1 MKTASRV
8 KEERRER
15 GVKPVNRV
23 SMEPPDLLAKLA
35 CPEEPEE
42 MDTDA
47 ASSSRSTV
55 RTVGFQRVPKT
66 PTTSGTDS
74 ATKATLPPMPTA
86 LVFLVSVFY
95 VHLRTLIQDGRHPD
109 PPVARAMMLF
119 AELPPHW
126 TKQLPGRWYLDVAS
140 ARWREVC

>member
-1 MKTASRV
+1 MASRV

-23 SMEPPDLLAKLA
+23 STEPPDLPAKLA
-35 CPEEPEE
+35 CLEEPEE

-55 RTVGFQRVPKT
+55 EAVGSQHVPKT

-95 VHLRTLIQDGRHPD
+95 VRRRTRIQDGRHPD
-109 PPVARAMMLF
+109 PPVTMLF
-119 AELPPHW
+119 VEFPPRW
-126 TKQLPGRWYLDVAS
+126 MKQPPGRWCLDVAS